1 MVKIRTAEKLKRR
14 EDNNRKIPQTHASHS
29 PSPDPSF
36 DYCFYLDSK
45 TNLIRSAAQVC
56 TGVPAASV
64 PSLGSSI
71 PASDRTPRSQSSTIP
86 GESN

>member
-1 MVKIRTAEKLKRR
+1 MVKKIRTAEKLKRR
-14 EDNNRKIPQTHASHS
+14 ITTVKSHKPMHHI

-36 DYCFYLDSK
+36 DYCFYFDSK
-45 TNLIRSAAQVC
+45 TDLIRSTAQVC

-71 PASDRTPRSQSSTIP
+71 LASDRTPRSVFHHP
-86 GESN
+86 G